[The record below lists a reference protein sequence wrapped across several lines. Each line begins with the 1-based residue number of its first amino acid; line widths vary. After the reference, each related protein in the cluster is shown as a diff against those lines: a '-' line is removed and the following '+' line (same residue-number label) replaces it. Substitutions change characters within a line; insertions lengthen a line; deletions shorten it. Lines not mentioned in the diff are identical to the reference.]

1 MRRKRFVDPATRRL
15 EKKIKDQQIEKRI
28 EQYKKEKA
36 EKDAQIQESTE
47 K

>member
-1 MRRKRFVDPATRRL
+1 MRRRRFVNPVTRRL
-15 EKKIKDQQIEKRI
+15 EKKIKQQEIEKRI

-36 EKDAQIQESTE
+36 ERDAQIQESSE